1 MNMFMAIIGNSYNNV
16 KEENAN
22 KDPEFM
28 LSDFLKVNYSR
39 IVDKLNV
46 RKNRLTDMK
55 NILEKEELKD
65 SLKVSFDEW
74 RKILRVIKR
83 KNFKTRNILIKKLLN
98 RKKDTLMLKLKQFS
112 VNMILMV
119 IVC

>member
-1 MNMFMAIIGNSYNNV
+1 MFMAIIGNSYNNV

-28 LSDFLKVNYSR
+28 LSDFLKINYSR

-65 SLKVSFDEW
+65 AHKVTFDEW
-74 RKILRVIKR
+74 RKILRV
-83 KNFKTRNILIKKLLN
+83 
-98 RKKDTLMLKLKQFS
+98 KLKEKFLRLE
-112 VNMILMV
+112 IF
-119 IVC
+119 